1 MKVFFEPIK
10 SDGTYGTKVRL
21 ADIPDNKAYARA
33 AKAYP
38 DSPDYVEQM
47 LDGRG
52 YIFLQGHNCRFTYQQ
67 DSL

>member
-1 MKVFFEPIK
+1 MKVFFEK
-10 SDGTYGTKVRL
+10 LVDGQYVDQKRL
-21 ADIPDNKAYARA
+21 PDIPDDKAYARA

-38 DSPDYVEQM
+38 NDPDYVEQM

-52 YIFLQGHNCRFTYQQ
+52 YIYITGHNCRFTYQQ

>member
-1 MKVFFEPIK
+1 MKVFFNRINE
-10 SDGTYGTKVRL
+10 DGTYGPTKRL
-21 ADIPDNKAYARA
+21 ADIPDNKAYTRA

-38 DSPDYVEQM
+38 NDPDYVEQM

-52 YIFLQGHNCRFTYQQ
+52 YITLQGIGCVFTYQQ